1 MWRVESG
8 DSMYSNNKFLIIIR
22 YLSMVFLIVSI
33 KLYPREK
40 IQITLFGICIFIIF
54 LIVGQLRFFYFH
66 KRQSLVL
73 ITLILEVFIAIK
85 LNDIFGGI
93 YFLYFTNIVLDSSIL
108 LCRRYSIGIFIML
121 MTYMGVLFS
130 NHLVQNKFETIIVL
144 FFIGILG
151 TYIKEEVNRKTEAQ
165 KLYDKLR
172 VSQESLKKANEDLE
186 SYSNTIQE
194 VTLLRERNR
203 LSREPHDSVGHSL
216 SAIIFQLG
224 AIEKL
229 ISSRPEKAS
238 AMTKNIRTYCQDS
251 LQELRLMVRDLKP
264 KILDTYEG
272 LLAIEELVRNFTKIT
287 SIKVNLRVSKKKYN
301 LNADQCAVLYRV
313 VQEFMTNSVK
323 HGHAS
328 LININVTFNEN
339 EVYINLKDNGVGCS
353 NINKSFGLQG
363 IQERIKSVKGQVA
376 LYSEKN
382 KGFELIATI
391 PKGV

>member
-203 LSREPHDSVGHSL
+203 LSRELHDSVGHSL

>member
-1 MWRVESG
+1 
-8 DSMYSNNKFLIIIR
+8 MYSNNKFLIAIR
-22 YLSMVFLIVSI
+22 YLSIMFIVLSI
-33 KLYPREK
+33 ILYPGDK
-40 IQITLFGICIFIIF
+40 FQITLFNISIFIIF
-54 LIVGQLRFFYFH
+54 LIVGQLRFFYFYE
-66 KRQSLVL
+66 KPLLVV
-73 ITLILEVFIAIK
+73 ITLIVEAFIAIK

-108 LCRRYSIGIFIML
+108 LCRRYSIGIFIMVT
-121 MTYMGVLFS
+121 TYIGLSFS
-130 NHLVQNKFETIIVL
+130 NHLIKDKFQTIIVL

-151 TYIKEEVNRKTEAQ
+151 IYIKEEVHRKTEAQ

-172 VSQESLKKANEDLE
+172 VSQESLKKANEELE
-186 SYSNTIQE
+186 SYSNTIEE

-203 LSREPHDSVGHSL
+203 LSRELHDSVGHSF

-229 ISSRPEKAS
+229 ISSSPEKAS
-238 AMTKNIRTYCQDS
+238 AMTQNITTYCQKS

-264 KILDTYEG
+264 KTLETYEG
-272 LLAIEELVRNFTKIT
+272 LLAIEELVRNFKKIT
-287 SIKVNLRVSKKKYN
+287 SIDVNLRVSKKKYN
-301 LNADQCAVLYRV
+301 LNSDQCTVLYRV

-323 HGHAS
+323 HGYAS

-363 IQERIKSVKGQVA
+363 VQERITSVKGEVS

-391 PKGV
+391 PKGI